1 MSLHLLALV
10 LTVDRVEGDVAV
22 VEVPGG
28 FVDLPLSLLP
38 PGVGEGDRVRLRATT
53 LAFPELRP
61 RGPWSHG
68 AAGPKDRSKDAGGLP
83 PALEKP

>member
-1 MSLHLLALV
+1 MSLRLFALV
-10 LTVDRVEGDVAV
+10 LTIDRVEGDLAV

-53 LAFPELRP
+53 LAFPEHRP
-61 RGPWSHG
+61 RRAWSHG
-68 AAGPKDRSKDAGGLP
+68 AAGPRGWSKDAGGSP